1 MAGKAAGKRQRRDF
15 RHGVGIYALMRT
27 AVISNKRIAAR
38 VPPLHKVSFA
48 VA

>member
-15 RHGVGIYALMRT
+15 RHGVEIYALMRT
-27 AVISNKRIAAR
+27 AVFSNKADCCT
-38 VPPLHKVSFA
+38 VPPLRTVSFA